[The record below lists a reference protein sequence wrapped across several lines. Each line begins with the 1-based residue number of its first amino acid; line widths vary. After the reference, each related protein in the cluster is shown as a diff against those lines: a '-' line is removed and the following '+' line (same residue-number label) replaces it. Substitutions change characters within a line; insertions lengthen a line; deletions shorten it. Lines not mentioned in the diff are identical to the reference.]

1 MRHTR
6 LAIGTRLLVTALTSS
21 AIARASAVA
30 PLAPFGAM
38 ASSTSATAAVTSP
51 RRPVIV
57 ACKKQLEGGGFPVR
71 RPPIDN
77 VGGLV
82 LLFDHM
88 GPFPRAPGQDFPG
101 PEHPHRGFETIG
113 YSLR

>member
-38 ASSTSATAAVTSP
+38 ASSTSATAVTSP